1 MQASS
6 IADYQQ
12 LAQQKLPA
20 EVWRYLSD
28 GAGAGR
34 TMAANIV
41 ALNDASLMTRPL
53 ADVSSGHTRLKLF
66 GQEYAHPLL
75 LAPIAY
81 QRLFHAD
88 GELAAAMAA
97 EAQGAP
103 TIVSSLASMTIDSI
117 AESGAALWFQLYWQG
132 SRENTL
138 ALLLKAEAAGC
149 KAIVLTVDAPVKQAS
164 FNLPPGISAVNL
176 TVNPEADMRIPV
188 LAKGQSEVFDY
199 WMARAPRWSDVVW
212 LREQTKLPLLIKG
225 LLHADD
231 AAQAV
236 GIGRDGVVVS
246 NHGGRVLDGTPAS
259 LPALAAITVRLG
271 NKTTILFDSGIRS
284 GSDAFKAIALGA
296 HAVLIGRPYI
306 WGLAAGG
313 ALGVAH
319 VIRLLRD
326 ELEMTMALTG
336 HASIASI
343 LEARP
348 E

>member
-1 MQASS
+1 MQATS

-12 LAQQKLPA
+12 LAEQKLPA
-20 EVWRYLSD
+20 EIWRYLSE

-34 TMAANIV
+34 TMAANIA
-41 ALNDASLMTRPL
+41 ALNDTSLMTRPL
-53 ADVSSGHTRLKLF
+53 ADVSGGHTRIKLF
-66 GQEYAHPLL
+66 GQDYAHPLL

-81 QRLFHAD
+81 QQLFHAD

-103 TIVSSLASMTIDSI
+103 YIVSSLASMKIDSI
-117 AESGAALWFQLYWQG
+117 ARSGAALWFQLYWQG
-132 SRENTL
+132 SRETTL
-138 ALLLKAEAAGC
+138 VLLRKAEAAGC
-149 KAIVLTVDAPVKQAS
+149 KAIVLTVDAPVKQAN

-176 TVNPEADMRIPV
+176 EADTRKPS

-199 WMARAPRWSDVVW
+199 WMARAPRWSDLVW
-212 LREQTKLPLLIKG
+212 LREQTKLPLLVKG

-236 GIGRDGVVVS
+236 AIGCDGIVVS
-246 NHGGRVLDGTPAS
+246 NHGGRVLDGTAAS
-259 LPALAAITVRLG
+259 LHTLAACTARLG

-306 WGLAAGG
+306 WGLAAAG

-319 VIRLLRD
+319 VMRLLRD

-336 HASIASI
+336 HASIASVPQS
-343 LEARP
+343 RP

>member
-12 LAQQKLPA
+12 LAQQKLPV
-20 EVWRYLSD
+20 EVWRYLSE

-34 TMAANIV
+34 TMAANIA
-41 ALNDASLMTRPL
+41 ALNDTQLMTRPL
-53 ADVSSGHTRLKLF
+53 ANVNGGHTRIKLF

-75 LAPIAY
+75 LAPVAY

-103 TIVSSLASMTIDSI
+103 YIFSSLASMQIDSI
-117 AESGAALWFQLYWQG
+117 ARSGAALWFQLYWQG
-132 SRENTL
+132 SREATL
-138 ALLLKAEAAGC
+138 VLLRKAEAAGC

-176 TVNPEADMRIPV
+176 AANLNTDMRMPA
-188 LAKGQSEVFDY
+188 LANGQSKVFDY
-199 WMARAPRWSDVVW
+199 WMARSPRWAEVVW

-236 GIGRDGVVVS
+236 AIGCDGVVVS

-259 LPALAAITVRLG
+259 LPALTAITARLAG
-271 NKTTILFDSGIRS
+271 KTTILFDSGIRR
-284 GSDAFKAIALGA
+284 GSDAFKALALGA
-296 HAVLIGRPYI
+296 HAVLLGRPYI

-343 LEARP
+343 FEARP

>member
-1 MQASS
+1 MQTIS

-34 TMAANIV
+34 TMAANIT
-41 ALNDASLMTRPL
+41 ALNDTPLMPRPL
-53 ADVSSGHTRLKLF
+53 VDVSGGHTRIKLF
-66 GQEYAHPLL
+66 GQDYAHPLL

-103 TIVSSLASMTIDSI
+103 YIVSSLASMTIESI
-117 AESGAALWFQLYWQG
+117 AQSGAALWFQLYWQG
-132 SRENTL
+132 SRESTL
-138 ALLLKAEAAGC
+138 ALLRKAEAAAC
-149 KAIVLTVDAPVKQAS
+149 KAIVLTVDAPVKQAN

-176 TVNPEADMRIPV
+176 EAGHAAKSPV
-188 LAKGQSEVFDY
+188 PALAQGQSEVFDH
-199 WMARAPRWSDVVW
+199 WMARAPRWSDVAW
-212 LREQTKLPLLIKG
+212 LREQTRLPLLVKG
-225 LLHADD
+225 LLHAED
-231 AAQAV
+231 AAQAIAIGCD
-236 GIGRDGVVVS
+236 GIIVS

-259 LPALAAITVRLG
+259 LHSLAAITARLG
-271 NKTTILFDSGIRS
+271 EQTTILFDSGIRS
-284 GSDAFKAIALGA
+284 GSDAFKALALGA
-296 HAVLIGRPYI
+296 HAVLIGRPFI
-306 WGLAAGG
+306 WGLTAAG

-336 HASIASI
+336 FANVASI
-343 LEARP
+343 LKAPP